1 MSRVHQD
8 SSSIQLSSEPLCRVL
23 PLVVEQ
29 SPHFSSLETNF
40 FKEGDELAAQ
50 MEDESSEL
58 TCIVQIRRQS
68 KTRWPI
74 AGVVLGAAGVA
85 GLILFW
91 GTHRKTVP
99 RLSDAV
105 VVAAV
110 QPATVEVPMAA
121 QTKVVAEIPAEIPT
135 EVPTKYPAPAPAAA
149 RSIPSQPQATVGVA
163 AAFGAVATPAADDAL
178 DACHKAFDQHRTK
191 DVLSVCAQAFESTPP
206 SAKVAVIL
214 AKTEFDRGRPRQAL
228 DWAKKAIAI
237 DADHADAYVFLGG
250 AEQAAGRSAAAKAAY
265 KRYLQL
271 APQGRYAPDLRAVLA
286 SL

>member
-1 MSRVHQD
+1 MSRVHQG
-8 SSSIQLSSEPLCRVL
+8 SSSIQLSQEPTCRVL

-29 SPHFSSLETNF
+29 APHFSSLETSF

-50 MEDESSEL
+50 AENESSET
-58 TCIVQIRRQS
+58 TCIVPIRRQS
-68 KTRWPI
+68 KARWPLASAI
-74 AGVVLGAAGVA
+74 LGAAGVA
-85 GLILFW
+85 GLVLFW

-105 VVAAV
+105 VF
-110 QPATVEVPMAA
+110 T
-121 QTKVVAEIPAEIPT
+121 
-135 EVPTKYPAPAPAAA
+135 APAPAAA
-149 RSIPSQPQATVGVA
+149 RSLPSPPQATVGAVA
-163 AAFGAVATPAADDAL
+163 APAADDAL
-178 DACHKAFDQHRTK
+178 DACRKAFDQHRTK
-191 DVLSVCAQAFESTPP
+191 DVLSVCTQAFESTPP

-237 DADHADAYVFLGG
+237 DADHADAYVFLGS

-271 APQGRYAPDLRAVLA
+271 APQGRYALDLRAVLA

>member
-29 SPHFSSLETNF
+29 APHFSSLETNF

-58 TCIVQIRRQS
+58 TCIVPIRRQS
-68 KTRWPI
+68 KTRWPL
-74 AGVVLGAAGVA
+74 AGAILGAAGVA

-91 GTHRKTVP
+91 GTHQKTAP

-105 VVAAV
+105 VAAAT
-110 QPATVEVPMAA
+110 QPAPVERPMAA
-121 QTKVVAEIPAEIPT
+121 QTEVVAE
-135 EVPTKYPAPAPAAA
+135 VPTQVPAKYPAPAPAAA
-149 RSIPSQPQATVGVA
+149 RSLPSPQATVGAVA
-163 AAFGAVATPAADDAL
+163 APVADDAL
-178 DACHKAFDQHRTK
+178 DACNKAFDQHRTK
-191 DVLSVCAQAFESTPP
+191 DVLSVCTQVFESTPT

-271 APQGRYAPDLRAVLA
+271 APQGRYALDLRAVLA

>member
-29 SPHFSSLETNF
+29 APHFSSLETNF

-58 TCIVQIRRQS
+58 TCIVPIRRQS
-68 KTRWPI
+68 KTRWPL
-74 AGVVLGAAGVA
+74 AGAILGAAGVA

-91 GTHRKTVP
+91 GTHQKTAP

-105 VVAAV
+105 VAAAT
-110 QPATVEVPMAA
+110 QPAPVERPMAA
-121 QTKVVAEIPAEIPT
+121 QTEVVAE
-135 EVPTKYPAPAPAAA
+135 VPTQVPAKYPAPAPAAA
-149 RSIPSQPQATVGVA
+149 RSLPSPPQATVGAVA
-163 AAFGAVATPAADDAL
+163 APVADDAL
-178 DACHKAFDQHRTK
+178 DACNKAFDQHRTK
-191 DVLSVCAQAFESTPP
+191 DVLSVCTQVFESTPT

-271 APQGRYAPDLRAVLA
+271 APQGRYALDLRAVLA